1 MKKVRTRYAPSP
13 TGTLHIGNARTALF
27 NYLFAK
33 HHNGDFIIRI
43 EDTDTERNVDYGVSS
58 QLNDLSWLG
67 IKWDEGPDI
76 GGPFGPYFQLKRLKT
91 YQEYAHK
98 LLEEGLA
105 YKDYKEGSDDYAI
118 RFKVP
123 LNQEFIFDD
132 VIRGKLK
139 FLSEDVEDWIILKD
153 NGIPTYNFAVVI
165 DDHFMEITHVFRGEE
180 HITNTPK
187 QVMIYEAFNWE
198 LPTFGHMT
206 LIVNENRQKLSKRD
220 VNTIQF
226 ISQYKELGYLPDAIV
241 NFLSLLGWSPSDEEE
256 IFNLEDLIKIFD
268 TKRLSSSPSYFDP
281 KKLRYVNEVYMKK
294 LTIDQLKDLTLPF
307 LKEDKINII
316 SDDWL
321 NNLLLILKDRLTYGA
336 EITKYYHEFFD
347 SNFKL
352 DDNILNELL
361 QFDYELLLNE
371 LLKKL
376 NENPFNDSKS
386 INDLIKEVGTL
397 TNNKGKS
404 LFMPIR
410 IATTGETHGPS
421 LPTSILLLGK
431 ETTLKRINE
440 TIKRAKGAKA

>member
-1 MKKVRTRYAPSP
+1 MKKIRTRYAPSP

-33 HHNGDFIIRI
+33 HYNGEFIVRI

-76 GGPFGPYFQLKRLKT
+76 GGPFGPYFQLQRLKT
-91 YQEYAHK
+91 YQKYAHK

-421 LPTSILLLGK
+421 LPTSI
-431 ETTLKRINE
+431 
-440 TIKRAKGAKA
+440 